1 MNIKTVL
8 TVIIIFLISTILFI
22 TFTSFNSDSYGD
34 IFIEQ
39 IRIADSESTLIDFD
53 NETLIQIGK
62 DVCTSSNLWIDEQ
75 SSIQAI
81 YNLLK
86 EYNFEIEQNNRI
98 IPILRFQST
107 YELCPENISVLEGLF
122 SIEK

>member
-8 TVIIIFLISTILFI
+8 SVIIIFLISTILFI
-22 TFTSFNSDSYGD
+22 TFTSFNTASYGD

-86 EYNFEIEQNNRI
+86 EYNFEIEENNRI

>member
-81 YNLLK
+81 YTLLK
-86 EYNFEIEQNNRI
+86 EYNFEIEKNNRI

>member
-22 TFTSFNSDSYGD
+22 TFTSFNSDSFGD

-39 IRIADSESTLIDFD
+39 IRIADSESALINFD

-62 DVCTSSNLWIDEQ
+62 DVCTSANLWIDEQ

-81 YNLLK
+81 YNLLN
-86 EYNFEIEQNNRI
+86 EYNFEIEINNRI

>member
-39 IRIADSESTLIDFD
+39 IRIADSENTLIDYD

-86 EYNFEIEQNNRI
+86 EYNFEIEINNRI

-122 SIEK
+122 SVEK

>member
-22 TFTSFNSDSYGD
+22 TLTSFNSDSYGD

-39 IRIADSESTLIDFD
+39 IRIADSESTLIDID

-81 YNLLK
+81 YTLLK
-86 EYNFEIEQNNRI
+86 EYNFEIEENNRI

>member
-22 TFTSFNSDSYGD
+22 TFTSFNSDSFGD
-34 IFIEQ
+34 VFIEQ
-39 IRIADSESTLIDFD
+39 IRIADSESTLINFD

-62 DVCTSSNLWIDEQ
+62 DVCTSANLWIDEQ

-86 EYNFEIEQNNRI
+86 EYNFEIEINNRI

>member
-8 TVIIIFLISTILFI
+8 AVIIIFLISTILFI
-22 TFTSFNSDSYGD
+22 TFTSFNSDSFGD
-34 IFIEQ
+34 VFIEQ
-39 IRIADSESTLIDFD
+39 IRIADSESALINFD

-62 DVCTSSNLWIDEQ
+62 DVCTSANLWIDEQ

-86 EYNFEIEQNNRI
+86 EYNFEIEINNRI

>member
-8 TVIIIFLISTILFI
+8 AVIIIFLISTILFI
-22 TFTSFNSDSYGD
+22 TFTSFNTDSYGD

-39 IRIADSESTLIDFD
+39 IRTADSESTLIDFD

-86 EYNFEIEQNNRI
+86 EYNFEIEENNRI

>member
-62 DVCTSSNLWIDEQ
+62 DVCTSANLWIDEQ

-86 EYNFEIEQNNRI
+86 EYNFEIEINNRI

>member
-8 TVIIIFLISTILFI
+8 AVIIIFLISTILFI
-22 TFTSFNSDSYGD
+22 TFTSFNSDSFGD

-39 IRIADSESTLIDFD
+39 IRIADSESALINFD

-62 DVCTSSNLWIDEQ
+62 DVCTSANLWIDEQ

-86 EYNFEIEQNNRI
+86 EYNFEIEINNRI

-122 SIEK
+122 SVEK

>member
-75 SSIQAI
+75 SSIQTI
-81 YNLLK
+81 YDLLK
-86 EYNFEIEQNNRI
+86 EYNFEIEENNRI

>member
-39 IRIADSESTLIDFD
+39 IRIADSENTLIDYD

-86 EYNFEIEQNNRI
+86 EYNFEIEINNRI

>member
-22 TFTSFNSDSYGD
+22 TFTSFNSDSFGD

-39 IRIADSESTLIDFD
+39 IRIADSESALINFD

-62 DVCTSSNLWIDEQ
+62 DVCTSANLWIDEQ

>member
-22 TFTSFNSDSYGD
+22 TFTSFNSDSFGD
-34 IFIEQ
+34 VFIEQ
-39 IRIADSESTLIDFD
+39 IRIADSESTLINFD

-62 DVCTSSNLWIDEQ
+62 DVCTSANLWIDEQ

-86 EYNFEIEQNNRI
+86 EYNFEIEINNRI

-122 SIEK
+122 SVEK

>member
-86 EYNFEIEQNNRI
+86 EYNFEIEENNRI

>member
-1 MNIKTVL
+1 MNNRS
-8 TVIIIFLISTILFI
+8 VIVVILIFLISLIIFI
-22 TFTSFNSDSYGD
+22 TFYSVNPDSFGD

-39 IRIADSESTLIDFD
+39 IRIADSESALINFD

-62 DVCTSSNLWIDEQ
+62 DVCTSANLWIDEQ

-86 EYNFEIEQNNRI
+86 EYNFEIEINNRI

>member
-8 TVIIIFLISTILFI
+8 AVIIIFLISTILFI
-22 TFTSFNSDSYGD
+22 TFTSFNTDSYGD

-86 EYNFEIEQNNRI
+86 EYNFEIEENNRI

-107 YELCPENISVLEGLF
+107 YELCPENISVQEGLF